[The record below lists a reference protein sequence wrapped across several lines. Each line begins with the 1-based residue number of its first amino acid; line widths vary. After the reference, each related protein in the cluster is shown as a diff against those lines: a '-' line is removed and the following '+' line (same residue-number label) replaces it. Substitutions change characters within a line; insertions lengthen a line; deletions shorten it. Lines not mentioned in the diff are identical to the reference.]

1 MSTQCSGLP
10 IVSIALVV
18 LLLAMLACTT
28 PGLTVPPTI
37 TAVVIETAA
46 TIPQATSVPATPVA
60 AAPSDTPVL
69 ASPTAVASPTPVPA
83 TPTITATPALTGT
96 TKLQT
101 NIRSGP
107 GFGYRLLA
115 TLAPSL
121 SVKLTGRNADKSWWQ
136 IEFPASP
143 DGRGWVLAANVAV
156 GAGINAD
163 ALPVASAPP
172 LPTAVPIVATATA
185 APGYIPAFRADKA
198 ELAAGECTTLRWDVD
213 NVEAVFLNSGSG
225 DNPVVGHDTL
235 VICPEGTYTYTLLV
249 VNKDKSEQ
257 RFAYTVKIAGCGGA
271 PIISLFEASD
281 TQISAGDKVTIAW
294 AVSCAQAVYFKEGN
308 HQRVPVVGH
317 DSDEF
322 QPSNTTTYHLIV
334 FGKDGSRIDKDIT
347 VNVVP

>member
-1 MSTQCSGLP
+1 MSTQRSGLLSA
-10 IVSIALVV
+10 SIAFVA
-18 LLLAMLACTT
+18 LLLAMLACTA

-37 TAVVIETAA
+37 TAVVIETS
-46 TIPQATSVPATPVA
+46 TTTPQATDVPATPVA
-60 AAPSDTPVL
+60 SAPSPTSMP
-69 ASPTAVASPTPVPA
+69 ASPTTPP

-101 NIRSGP
+101 NIRNGP
-107 GFGYRLLA
+107 GAGYTLLA
-115 TLAPSL
+115 SLAPGL
-121 SVKLTGRNADKSWWQ
+121 SVKLTGRSADKLWWQ
-136 IEFPASP
+136 IDFTASP
-143 DGRGWVLAANVAV
+143 DGRGWVLAANVNV
-156 GAGINAD
+156 GAGVNID
-163 ALPVASAPP
+163 ALPIASAPP
-172 LPTAVPIVATATA
+172 LPTAVPIVATVTA
-185 APGYIPAFRADKA
+185 APGTIPAFRADKA

-225 DNPVVGHDTL
+225 DMPVVGHDTL
-235 VICPEGTYTYTLLV
+235 VICPEDTYTYTLRV

-308 HQRVPVVGH
+308 HQRVPVGGH